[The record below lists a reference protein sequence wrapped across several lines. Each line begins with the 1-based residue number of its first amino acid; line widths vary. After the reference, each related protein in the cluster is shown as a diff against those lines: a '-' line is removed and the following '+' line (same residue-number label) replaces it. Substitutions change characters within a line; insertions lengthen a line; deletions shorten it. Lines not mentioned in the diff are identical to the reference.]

1 MFKGTKLRKRIVIDI
16 KTAEGIGYVSDLE
29 IDEVS
34 GYVVAIIVRK
44 SGGIFGGL
52 FGIGEI
58 SIPWESVVAMSEEFV
73 LVKTF
78 DFAEKCLKN

>member
-29 IDEVS
+29 IDEIS

-44 SGGIFGGL
+44 GGGIFGGL

-58 SIPWESVVAMSEEFV
+58 SVPWESVVAMSEEFV